1 MRISLKAAL
10 GENAVSILDSA
21 SMTFQCIPLFRAQQ
35 AHFSAVEKMKG
46 HVVLLKSPRFWPL
59 AFELVFSVIHFL
71 LN

>member
-1 MRISLKAAL
+1 MRISLKSAL

-21 SMTFQCIPLFRAQQ
+21 SMTFQCIPLFR